1 MKIVSA
7 LICLLVIMTV
17 AIITRRGAKV
27 PPETMIIGVRKGG
40 RNWVR
45 FRGTLLDARVEA
57 YDFAA
62 LESGEIIE
70 VNTGRKTGRKIITMP
85 VKK

>member
-1 MKIVSA
+1 MKYVCAAIVA
-7 LICLLVIMTV
+7 L
-17 AIITRRGAKV
+17 AIIAFVQMITRGAKV

-85 VKK
+85 GKK